1 LTDPK
6 RTIPSV
12 VDRNR
17 GADVE
22 KNYRS
27 TAGDPVLAEG
37 RRSRITAHPT
47 PSVAERPD
55 RRDEGN
61 VYERRS
67 LTLASMEDRFRRTKR
82 VVVVVEVVL
91 GSFVLAAVTAAI
103 SQVFISG
110 GQFAA
115 GSTDDFAGSLAIA
128 LLVGVVLFVDG
139 LRRGRRWM

>member
-1 LTDPK
+1 
-6 RTIPSV
+6 
-12 VDRNR
+12 
-17 GADVE
+17 
-22 KNYRS
+22 
-27 TAGDPVLAEG
+27 
-37 RRSRITAHPT
+37 
-47 PSVAERPD
+47 
-55 RRDEGN
+55 
-61 VYERRS
+61 
-67 LTLASMEDRFRRTKR
+67 MEDRFRRTKR
-82 VVVVVEVVL
+82 IVVVVEVVL